1 MIRAQCIVTRKNRVL
16 LVKTS
21 LDGREWF
28 CLPGGAVEEGE
39 SPLEAALREL
49 NEECLVEGQ
58 VIRKTGEWF
67 DDDNTLIT
75 FWIDIGEQMPKVGRE
90 PELSER
96 VIVDVGWFLL
106 NEISERDR
114 TFLWAAGLLGI
125 SEFFEEVNSWSDDIS
140 YPLENLTYI
149 R

>member
-16 LVKTS
+16 LVKNS
-21 LDGREWF
+21 LDGKEWY
-28 CLPGGAVEEGE
+28 CLPGGVVEEGE

-67 DDDNTLIT
+67 EDDNTLIT

-90 PELSER
+90 PELTER

-125 SEFFEEVNSWSDDIS
+125 SEFTEEVNSWSDDIS

>member
-1 MIRAQCIVTRKNRVL
+1 MIRAQCVVTRKNRVL
-16 LVKTS
+16 LVKHR
-21 LDGREWF
+21 LDGREWY

-58 VIRKTGEWF
+58 VIRKIGEYF
-67 DDDNTLIT
+67 TDDDALIT
-75 FWIDIGEQMPKVGRE
+75 FWIDIGEQKPKLGRE
-90 PELSER
+90 PEFSER

-114 TFLWAAGLLGI
+114 TYLWAAGLLGI
-125 SEFFEEVNSWSDDIS
+125 TEFVEEVSSWSNEIS
-140 YPLENLTYI
+140 YPPA